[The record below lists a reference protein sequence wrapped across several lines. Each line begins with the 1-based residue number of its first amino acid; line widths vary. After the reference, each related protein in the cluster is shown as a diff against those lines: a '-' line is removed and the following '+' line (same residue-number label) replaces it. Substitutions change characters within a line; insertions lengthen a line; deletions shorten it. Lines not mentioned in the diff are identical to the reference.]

1 MSVQFS
7 IKILINDCMILR
19 SSRLGDIIGTNLNE
33 TKWEV
38 RVIASMPRLVM
49 NIYIIVTLWLC
60 VLGTSASICV
70 LFHKM

>member
-7 IKILINDCMILR
+7 IKMLINDCMILR

>member
-1 MSVQFS
+1 M
-7 IKILINDCMILR
+7 LINDCMILR

>member
-7 IKILINDCMILR
+7 IEMLINDCMILR

>member
-7 IKILINDCMILR
+7 IKMLINDGMILR